1 MNNKRKKNQKMT
13 AEEFAEFLKN
23 LEKRQKSQKKAESK
37 EELSDDLSRG
47 KGKNS
52 NSSYVLCPFYLN
64 HFQKRQMQYVSCE
77 YFVRNSGFDITMK
90 HYFRLKQEMIDYMEL
105 FCCDRYESCPYY
117 KIVLQG
123 YNKELK

>member
-37 EELSDDLSRG
+37 EELTDDLSKG
-47 KGKNS
+47 KGKNN

-77 YFVRNSGFDITMK
+77 YFVKN
-90 HYFRLKQEMIDYMEL
+90 YMEL
-105 FCCDRYESCPYY
+105 FCCDRYGSCPYY

-123 YNKELK
+123 YDKELK